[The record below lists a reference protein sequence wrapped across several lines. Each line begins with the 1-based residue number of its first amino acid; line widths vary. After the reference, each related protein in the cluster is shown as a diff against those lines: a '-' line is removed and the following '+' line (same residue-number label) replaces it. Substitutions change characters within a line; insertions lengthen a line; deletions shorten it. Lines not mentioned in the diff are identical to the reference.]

1 MNLSSARKYS
11 YYAGWLFRSYLGDK
25 RPLVNTMIIHY
36 KCNLRCQH
44 CSIVANQDK
53 LPAPLSMSYENA
65 SKDMQATFDKGAR
78 ILFFEGGEPTMW
90 SDGAKT
96 LPDLIQEGRRIGY
109 YVIGYTTNGIGDIF
123 EQSDVISVSLDGP
136 KEIHDL
142 IRGPGVFDQ
151 LMQNL
156 GKTNHSNI
164 FANMV
169 VTRTNIDSVR
179 ATAEVVARTP
189 SIKGMMINFLTPPPY
204 DIALTPE
211 QKRKVVEEVRGLKRE
226 GLPILNS
233 NRALR
238 ELLIEDYSKKCP
250 FWISSFT
257 MPDGTKYLGCP
268 MAGTESCKNCG
279 FDAVREYRLI
289 TRGDIGT
296 ISTMSRFALS
306 KPSR

>member
-1 MNLSSARKYS
+1 
-11 YYAGWLFRSYLGDK
+11 
-25 RPLVNTMIIHY
+25 
-36 KCNLRCQH
+36 
-44 CSIVANQDK
+44 
-53 LPAPLSMSYENA
+53 MSFEDA

-78 ILFFEGGEPTMW
+78 ILFFEGGEPTIW
-90 SDGAKT
+90 TDGDKT

-109 YVIGYTTNGIGDIF
+109 YVIGYTTNGIGEVF

-136 KEIHDL
+136 KEIHDA
-142 IRGPGVFDQ
+142 IRGPGVFNR
-151 LMQNL
+151 LMENL
-156 GKTNHSNI
+156 GKTSHTNI

-169 VTRTNIDSVR
+169 VTRTNMEYLR
-179 ATAEVVARTP
+179 ATAEVVAKTS

-204 DIALTPE
+204 DISLTIE
-211 QKRKVVEEVRGLKRE
+211 QKRKVVEEVRMLKKE

-233 NRALR
+233 NKALR

-250 FWISSFT
+250 YWISAFT

-296 ISTMSRFALS
+296 ISKMSRFALS
-306 KPSR
+306 K

>member
-1 MNLSSARKYS
+1 MNLTTTRQYS
-11 YYAGWLFRSYLGDK
+11 YYAGWLLRSYIGNK

-53 LPAPLSMSYENA
+53 LPSPNSMSFENA

-78 ILFFEGGEPTMW
+78 ILFFEGGEPTIW
-90 SDGAKT
+90 SDGDKA
-96 LPDLIQEGRRIGY
+96 LPDLIAEGRRIGY
-109 YVIGYTTNGIGDIF
+109 YVIGYTTNGIGNIF

-136 KEIHDL
+136 KEIHDV
-142 IRGPGVFDQ
+142 IRGPGVFDR

-156 GKTNHSNI
+156 SKTTHPNI

-169 VTRTNIDSVR
+169 VTRTNMDHVR
-179 ATAEVVARTP
+179 ATAEVVANIP
-189 SIKGMMINFLTPPPY
+189 AIKGMMINFLTPPPY
-204 DIALTPE
+204 DIGMTLE
-211 QKRKVVEEVRGLKRE
+211 QKRKIVEEVIALKKE
-226 GLPILNS
+226 GLPIVNS
-233 NRALR
+233 NKALK
-238 ELLIEDYSKKCP
+238 ELLVEDYSKKCP
-250 FWISSFT
+250 FWISAFT
-257 MPDGTKYLGCP
+257 MPDGTKYFGCP

-296 ISTMSRFALS
+296 ISRMSRFAKS
-306 KPSR
+306 KPQR